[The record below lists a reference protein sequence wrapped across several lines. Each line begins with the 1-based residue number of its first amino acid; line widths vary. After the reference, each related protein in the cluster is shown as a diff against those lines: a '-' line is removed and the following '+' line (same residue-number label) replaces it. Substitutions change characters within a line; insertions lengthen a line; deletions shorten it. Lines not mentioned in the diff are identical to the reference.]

1 MRNAGPAP
9 ARRRTYG
16 VVSAGKGL
24 PQAHTRFPFRR
35 PRLLFVHAAVALTLI
50 AAAASQLPAQE
61 GEGAAGDARQVAV
74 LVSGPVRRQ
83 TLPFLPPN
91 TIEYQRGVY
100 ELPAASASEAPT
112 PAAPAASPPAA
123 PEVPAPASGA
133 PASSAPGGA
142 VRGASVE
149 VFYTE
154 APVFR
159 RGTWT
164 EASCGGRPVH
174 VLPEAGGTLVHYA
187 WPQEQRHAFFRF
199 GAASDAA
206 APGTARGAT
215 GSAGAGTATQAPPAD
230 GAAVDANQ
238 APPAGAAPGNAGAAS
253 DAAAAPANA
262 GAAPGAAGAP
272 DAAAAPA
279 GSECDFIEAFLER
292 FFFFLETT
300 DSSGVAPF
308 PAVVPR

>member
-1 MRNAGPAP
+1 MKDAGPAP

-24 PQAHTRFPFRR
+24 PQARTRFPFRR
-35 PRLLFVHAAVALTLI
+35 PRLLLVHAAVALTLI

-74 LVSGPVRRQ
+74 LVSGPVHRQ

-100 ELPAASASEAPT
+100 ELPAASAFEAAT
-112 PAAPAASPPAA
+112 PAAPASSAPAA
-123 PEVPAPASGA
+123 AEVPAPASGA
-133 PASSAPGGA
+133 PASSAPGAA

-174 VLPEAGGTLVHYA
+174 VLPEADGTLVHYV
-187 WPQEQRHAFFRF
+187 WPQTQRHAFFRF
-199 GAASDAA
+199 GAAADAGAPGSPGAA
-206 APGTARGAT
+206 AGNAGGAPGNPGA
-215 GSAGAGTATQAPPAD
+215 AGTATQAPPVD
-230 GAAVDANQ
+230 GAAADANQ
-238 APPAGAAPGNAGAAS
+238 APPAGDAAPGNAGAAPG
-253 DAAAAPANA
+253 DASAP
-262 GAAPGAAGAP
+262 
-272 DAAAAPA
+272 PA

-292 FFFFLETT
+292 FSFFLETT